1 MDVEAENGAR
11 SAPAG
16 STWRRGRPL
25 VLIAVLLAL
34 VIALHE
40 LVPNRWGNLG
50 SLVATFLPWFVLAVP
65 LLLLGAALRRS
76 ALAALLALA
85 PLAAWVGVFG
95 PQLMPVEA
103 AAYDLT
109 VVQHNVADDNDDV
122 ARTVEL
128 LLAEDPDIVALEE
141 LTSENLPQYE
151 AALEPTF
158 EHHTTQGTVGL
169 WSRHPIS
176 ERTRVDIR
184 PAGIDASWDRCLRA
198 VVQTPEGEVTVYVA
212 HLPSVRVGP
221 RGLAAYSR
229 NRSAELLGEAIAA
242 DPAPAVVL
250 AGDLNGN
257 LLDPGLA
264 PLTEEVSRE
273 EHGFRFTFPSA
284 LPVVQLDH
292 VLARGAEVRDL
303 RVLPRSGSDH
313 LPVVSRVSLGQ

>member
-1 MDVEAENGAR
+1 MTGWLGSLSVDVDR
-11 SAPAG
+11 SP
-16 STWRRGRPL
+16 WRRGRL
-25 VLIAVLLAL
+25 LALTAVLLAV
-34 VIALHE
+34 VIGLHE

-50 SLVATFLPWFVLAVP
+50 SLVATFLPWLVVAVP

-76 ALAALLALA
+76 ALAALFALA

-95 PQLMPVEA
+95 QQLVPVEP

-122 ARTVEL
+122 EGTVEL

-141 LTSENLPQYE
+141 VTSENLPRYL
-151 AALEPTF
+151 AALEPRF

-184 PAGIDASWDRCLRA
+184 PTGIGASWDRCLRA

-212 HLPSVRVGP
+212 HLPSVRLGP
-221 RGLAAYSR
+221 RGLAANSR
-229 NRSAELLGEAIAA
+229 NRSAEGLGEAIAA
-242 DPAPAVVL
+242 DPAASVLL

-264 PLTEEVSRE
+264 PVTEQVSRD
-273 EHGFRFTFPSA
+273 EHGFRLTFPSA
-284 LPVVQLDH
+284 FPAVQLDH
-292 VLARGAEVRDL
+292 VLARGAEVKEL
-303 RVLPRSGSDH
+303 KVLPRSGSDH
-313 LPVVSRVSLGQ
+313 RPVVARVSLG